1 MLLGLEWNYRYN
13 LSKVQTYEE
22 QKEPWEPTS
31 YSKNS
36 NEVTFENGKF
46 LQIKSR
52 SGRWESVAVSPHGRG
67 DVAGS
72 GGTRE
77 MALAHY
83 AVRAG
88 LPENNYTWL
97 KRYRDYM
104 IEHHGCC
111 NCIRYCPFGL
121 KTLSIIPRG
130 LLFVDPHGVAVTVF
144 SSPVCGSIVV

>member
-1 MLLGLEWNYRYN
+1 MAWNQGDSLYNCLNNRLLLGLEWNYRYN

-72 GGTRE
+72 WRIMQYVLDCRRT
-77 MALAHY
+77 
-83 AVRAG
+83 
-88 LPENNYTWL
+88 T
-97 KRYRDYM
+97 
-104 IEHHGCC
+104 
-111 NCIRYCPFGL
+111 
-121 KTLSIIPRG
+121 IPG
-130 LLFVDPHGVAVTVF
+130 
-144 SSPVCGSIVV
+144 

>member
-1 MLLGLEWNYRYN
+1 MKLPLR
-13 LSKVQTYEE
+13 T
-22 QKEPWEPTS
+22 
-31 YSKNS
+31 
-36 NEVTFENGKF
+36 GKF

-97 KRYRDYM
+97 KRYR
-104 IEHHGCC
+104 
-111 NCIRYCPFGL
+111 GL
-121 KTLSIIPRG
+121 YDRTSRLRKLGDSTQLV
-130 LLFVDPHGVAVTVF
+130 L
-144 SSPVCGSIVV
+144 

>member
-1 MLLGLEWNYRYN
+1 M
-13 LSKVQTYEE
+13 KK

-77 MALAHY
+77 MAWRIMQYVLDCRRTTIP
-83 AVRAG
+83 VET
-88 LPENNYTWL
+88 LP
-97 KRYRDYM
+97 
-104 IEHHGCC
+104 
-111 NCIRYCPFGL
+111 
-121 KTLSIIPRG
+121 
-130 LLFVDPHGVAVTVF
+130 
-144 SSPVCGSIVV
+144 